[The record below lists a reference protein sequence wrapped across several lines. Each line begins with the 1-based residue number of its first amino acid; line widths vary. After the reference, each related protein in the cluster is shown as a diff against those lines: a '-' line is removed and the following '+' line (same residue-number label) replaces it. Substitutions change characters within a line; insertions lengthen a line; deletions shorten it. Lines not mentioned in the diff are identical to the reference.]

1 MKNNNLHDI
10 MKHSNDVTEK
20 LDNPKKIAN
29 YLCQLRRMQNY
40 CNYQQLQQIWQQI
53 TLIKINKKTMEIKA
67 SVKIIEGG
75 FEE

>member
-1 MKNNNLHDI
+1 MKNKKLHDI

-40 CNYQQLQQIWQQI
+40 CNHQ
-53 TLIKINKKTMEIKA
+53 
-67 SVKIIEGG
+67 
-75 FEE
+75 